1 MDPEP
6 LTRFSD
12 APTVTYRTLARII
25 LKLLGSNVPHTFKI
39 HFALNSRCFR
49 LNTLNDLVVAGNQW
63 RNWIEIMVI
72 TF

>member
-25 LKLLGSNVPHTFKI
+25 LKLLGSNVPHTVRI
-39 HFALNSRCFR
+39 NFALNTRCIKIV
-49 LNTLNDLVVAGNQW
+49 LD
-63 RNWIEIMVI
+63 
-72 TF
+72 